1 MTNNIVFPIRYRFS
15 VCYDYNR
22 SGVYNTVQTLRVK
35 QIIHHWD
42 SRYHDD
48 FMVNGHDKHEQIK
61 QLLKYGFKDGWE
73 EAFVCE

>member
-1 MTNNIVFPIRYRFS
+1 MPNNIVFPIRYRFS
-15 VCYDYNR
+15 VCCDYNR
-22 SGVYNTVQTLRVK
+22 SGVYDTVQTWRVD